1 MLQRM
6 KIVLPA
12 LALMFCTEAFAR
24 GDDLANIALQWTPSV
39 TIADMGPLD
48 VDGALRITPIHFEA
62 FTDQRQN
69 PSLVGEN
76 REDAAKVRPVTTS
89 TSVPTYLSTH
99 MSELARA
106 SSLYVTDTPNAL
118 HLTAEVRRFLITET
132 DSYRGQFSLLFHLRD
147 GKGKEVWSGTISGG
161 ALNFG
166 RSYKAD
172 NYNETLSN
180 MVVQA
185 TYNLLANSALRDAL
199 EKQPH

>member
-1 MLQRM
+1 M

-12 LALMFCTEAFAR
+12 LALVLSAETFAR
-24 GDDLANIALQWTPSV
+24 GDDLTNVALQWTPSV
-39 TIADMGPLD
+39 TIADMGPLE

-69 PSLVGEN
+69 PALVGEN
-76 REDAAKVRPVTTS
+76 KEDAAKVRPVTTS
-89 TSVPTYLSTH
+89 TNVATYLSTH
-99 MSELARA
+99 MSELAKA
-106 SSLYVTDTPNAL
+106 SSLYVSDAPNAL
-118 HLTAEVRRFLITET
+118 HLTAEVRRFVVTET

-147 GKGKEVWSGTISGG
+147 VKGKEVWSGTISGG

-172 NYNETLSN
+172 NYVETMSN

-185 TYNLLANSALRDAL
+185 TYNLLANSSLRDAL
-199 EKQPH
+199 EKLPH